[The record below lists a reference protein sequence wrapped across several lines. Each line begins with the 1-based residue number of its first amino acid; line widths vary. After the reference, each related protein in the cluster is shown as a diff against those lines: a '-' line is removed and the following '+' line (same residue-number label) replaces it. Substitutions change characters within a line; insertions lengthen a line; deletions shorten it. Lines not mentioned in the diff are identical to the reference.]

1 MKIAETGKEY
11 GTTTGRLRKVNYL
24 NINKLIKAL
33 YYSGTTDLIISKID
47 ILEEVNIFKYIY
59 NNEICSFESI
69 ETMIESIIKLIND
82 SNNYVSN
89 ILLSRSP
96 KEI

>member
-1 MKIAETGKEY
+1 M
-11 GTTTGRLRKVNYL
+11 NYL

-47 ILEEVNIFKYIY
+47 ILEKINIFKYIY
-59 NNEICSFESI
+59 NNKICSFDSSQL
-69 ETMIESIIKLIND
+69 MIESIIKLIND